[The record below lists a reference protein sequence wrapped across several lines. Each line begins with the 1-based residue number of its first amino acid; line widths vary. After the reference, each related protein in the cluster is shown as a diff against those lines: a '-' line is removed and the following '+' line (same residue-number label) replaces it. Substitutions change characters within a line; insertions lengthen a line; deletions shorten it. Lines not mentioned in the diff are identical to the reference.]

1 MMGTSTVAL
10 IAAALTGVAVNANM
24 PGIGSHTHPVRLAIL
39 SDSNPAIR
47 GQVSAVSVVAGAAG
61 PEVRVAVDPAVTY
74 SHFTLQSPNRVV
86 VDFAG
91 AEVAMRARAYDG
103 VSRGPVRNVRIS
115 QFRADTVRLVIDL
128 DAAHKYTVAR
138 DGANINLVVDAP
150 HAQFASWEMGSRTTT
165 VAAAPKAV
173 EHKAEPPHDAHA
185 EVKAE
190 AKADAHAPAAKEAH
204 APVLHKGEAAGKL
217 EEPKHEGAKAEPKHE
232 APAHEVAKAE
242 PKHEVAKVEPKHE
255 VAKVEPK
262 HEEPK
267 HEEVKHEAPAKVE
280 AKVEPKHEAPKAE
293 PTHTDAPAK
302 VEVPAAAPTAPAPA
316 PRRQQ
321 AQQKPRISIDFDGTD
336 IRDVI
341 ATFAKFSGRTIIAGK
356 DVQGTVTAN
365 INDKPWDIA
374 LQAILSG
381 QGLAATEDASGIL
394 TVDSYRNLAS
404 NQSLEPLVTR
414 ILDVNYAK
422 ASKLESTV
430 QKLLARDCT
439 GMSTMATGREL
450 GMNTQGQQGQG
461 NQGMQGQGCVVR
473 GSVAAD
479 SATNKLIITEVPS
492 RLPEIIARLQE
503 LDIRTPQVA
512 IKAKIVF
519 VNRTGVMDLGLAYDL
534 GKGNEQFFQQL
545 VPRIDPS
552 TTRPIDTNGDGVPD
566 AQGGG
571 TAFEGPARIALGG
584 KALSG
589 IANAGNAIKPNALN
603 LIYSATLGK
612 YQLTTFLNALSTS
625 SLADVQSEPSV
636 TILNNRTATIFVGQ
650 EIPIRVIDASAGGGA
665 QGGGGGG
672 GGANSQPNAAS
683 FFPRATVTK
692 EEAGIKLTVTPQITN
707 NKMVLLDMI
716 AENSSAELANTDI
729 GVVFNRQKAQS
740 QVLVAD
746 GEAAVIGGLT
756 VTEKNKFRSGI
767 PFLMN
772 LPYIGRIFSQ
782 NSTTETKRD
791 LLILVTPHILEDG
804 VTPPPGR

>member
-1 MMGTSTVAL
+1 MGTSTVAL
-10 IAAALTGVAVNANM
+10 ISAALAGVVINANT
-24 PGIGSHTHPVRLAIL
+24 PVIGFNAHPVRLATL
-39 SDSNPAIR
+39 ADSIAAAR
-47 GQVSAVSVVAGAAG
+47 GQVSGVSVVAGVTG
-61 PEVRVAVDPAVTY
+61 PEVRIAVDPAVTF
-74 SHFTLQSPNRVV
+74 SHFTLQAPHRVV
-86 VDFAG
+86 VDLAG
-91 AEVAMRARAYDG
+91 AEVALRARAYDG
-103 VSRGPVRNVRIS
+103 VARGPVRNVRIS
-115 QFRADTVRLVIDL
+115 QFRSDTVRLVIDL
-128 DAAHKYTVAR
+128 DAAHTYKVTR
-138 DGANINLVVDAP
+138 DGGMVSLVVDGP
-150 HAQFASWEMGSRTTT
+150 SAQFASWEMSGRGAT
-165 VAAAPKAV
+165 VANATAAPVTVAPVAQPTKTAASVAPIVAPPAKAP
-173 EHKAEPPHDAHA
+173 ETHKAEAAGRLDEPS
-185 EVKAE
+185 KAE
-190 AKADAHAPAAKEAH
+190 AKHEAAAK
-204 APVLHKGEAAGKL
+204 V
-217 EEPKHEGAKAEPKHE
+217 E
-232 APAHEVAKAE
+232 APKSAV
-242 PKHEVAKVEPKHE
+242 VAKVEATKP
-255 VAKVEPK
+255 
-262 HEEPK
+262 EEARAELP
-267 HEEVKHEAPAKVE
+267 KVE
-280 AKVEPKHEAPKAE
+280 AAKVVALKAE
-293 PTHTDAPAK
+293 LAK
-302 VEVPAAAPTAPAPA
+302 SEMKSDVARTVEVPAVATPAPVAPA
-316 PRRQQ
+316 PRRAQVP
-321 AQQKPRISIDFDGTD
+321 QQKPRISIDFDGTD

-341 ATFAKFSGRTIIAGK
+341 AQFAKFSGRTIIAGK
-356 DVQGTVTAN
+356 DVTGTVTAN

-394 TVDSYRNLAS
+394 TIDSYRNLAS
-404 NQSLEPLVTR
+404 NQSLEPLITR

-422 ASKLESTV
+422 ASTLQGTV

-450 GMNTQGQQGQG
+450 GVNANSGQG
-461 NQGMQGQGCVVR
+461 GGNNQGMQGQGCVVR

-519 VNRTGVMDLGLAYDL
+519 VNRTGVTDLGLAYDL
-534 GKGNEQFFQQL
+534 GKGTEQFFQQL

-552 TTRPIDTNGDGVPD
+552 TLVPVDLNGDGVND
-566 AQGGG
+566 ALGGG
-571 TAFEGPARIALGG
+571 KAFQGPARISLGG

-589 IANAGNAIKPNALN
+589 IANANNAIKPNALN
-603 LIYSATLGK
+603 LIYSAALGK

-650 EIPIRVIDASAGGGA
+650 EIPIRVIDASAGGS
-665 QGGGGGG
+665 GGGGGG
-672 GGANSQPNAAS
+672 GGGGGNSQPNAAA

-707 NKMVLLDMI
+707 NKMVLLDLI

-729 GVVFNRQKAQS
+729 GVIFNRQKAQS

-772 LPYIGRIFSQ
+772 LPYIGRLFSQ

-804 VTPPPGR
+804 TTPPPGR

>member
-10 IAAALTGVAVNANM
+10 ITAALAGAAITANTPVIGFNA
-24 PGIGSHTHPVRLAIL
+24 HPVSLATH
-39 SDSNPAIR
+39 SDSTPAAR
-47 GQVSAVSVVAGAAG
+47 GQVSGVSVVAGATG
-61 PEVRVAVDPAVTY
+61 PEVRIAVDPAVTF
-74 SHFTLQSPNRVV
+74 SHFTLQAPNRVV
-86 VDFAG
+86 VDLAG
-91 AEVAMRARAYDG
+91 AEVALRARAYDG
-103 VSRGPVRNVRIS
+103 IARGPVRNVRIS
-115 QFRADTVRLVIDL
+115 QFRSDTVRLVIDL
-128 DAAHKYTVAR
+128 DASHTYKVTR
-138 DGANINLVVDAP
+138 DGGTVSLVVDGP
-150 HAQFASWEMGSRTTT
+150 SAQFASWEMSGRASAPV
-165 VAAAPKAV
+165 VASAPAAPASVKALA
-173 EHKAEPPHDAHA
+173 EQTHKAE
-185 EVKAE
+185 
-190 AKADAHAPAAKEAH
+190 
-204 APVLHKGEAAGKL
+204 AAGRL
-217 EEPKHEGAKAEPKHE
+217 EEPAKAEPAKHE
-232 APAHEVAKAE
+232 APAKAGAPKHEAAPKVEAPAKAEAPKHDAAAKVDAPKHESAPAVDAPKHEVAKAE
-242 PKHEVAKVEPKHE
+242 LPKVETPKPEAAKPAAPKSELAKEVAKAD
-255 VAKVEPK
+255 VA
-262 HEEPK
+262 
-267 HEEVKHEAPAKVE
+267 
-280 AKVEPKHEAPKAE
+280 
-293 PTHTDAPAK
+293 HT
-302 VEVPAAAPTAPAPA
+302 VEVPVAAAPVAPAPA
-316 PRRQQ
+316 PRRAQVP
-321 AQQKPRISIDFDGTD
+321 QQKPRISIDFDGTD

-356 DVQGTVTAN
+356 DVTGTVTAN

-394 TVDSYRNLAS
+394 TIDSYRNLAS
-404 NQSLEPLVTR
+404 NQSLEPLITR

-422 ASKLESTV
+422 ASTLQNTV

-450 GMNTQGQQGQG
+450 GMNSNSGQSGQG
-461 NQGMQGQGCVVR
+461 NQGGMQGQGCVVR

-503 LDIRTPQVA
+503 LDIRTPQVQ

-519 VNRTGVMDLGLAYDL
+519 VNRTGVTDLGLAYDL
-534 GKGNEQFFQQL
+534 GKGTEQFFQQL
-545 VPRIDPS
+545 VPRTDPS
-552 TTRPIDTNGDGVPD
+552 TLVPVDLNGDGVND
-566 AQGGG
+566 ALGGG
-571 TAFEGPARIALGG
+571 TAFQGPARIALGG

-603 LIYSATLGK
+603 LIYSAALGK

-650 EIPIRVIDASAGGGA
+650 EIPIRVIDASAGGN
-665 QGGGGGG
+665 GGGGGG
-672 GGANSQPNAAS
+672 GGGGGQSQPNAAA

-707 NKMVLLDMI
+707 NKMVLLDLI

-729 GVVFNRQKAQS
+729 GVIFNRQKAQS

-772 LPYIGRIFSQ
+772 LPYIGRLFSQ

-791 LLILVTPHILEDG
+791 LLILVTPHIVEDG
-804 VTPPPGR
+804 VTPPSGR

>member
-1 MMGTSTVAL
+1 
-10 IAAALTGVAVNANM
+10 
-24 PGIGSHTHPVRLAIL
+24 
-39 SDSNPAIR
+39 
-47 GQVSAVSVVAGAAG
+47 
-61 PEVRVAVDPAVTY
+61 
-74 SHFTLQSPNRVV
+74 
-86 VDFAG
+86 
-91 AEVAMRARAYDG
+91 
-103 VSRGPVRNVRIS
+103 
-115 QFRADTVRLVIDL
+115 
-128 DAAHKYTVAR
+128 
-138 DGANINLVVDAP
+138 
-150 HAQFASWEMGSRTTT
+150 
-165 VAAAPKAV
+165 
-173 EHKAEPPHDAHA
+173 
-185 EVKAE
+185 
-190 AKADAHAPAAKEAH
+190 
-204 APVLHKGEAAGKL
+204 
-217 EEPKHEGAKAEPKHE
+217 
-232 APAHEVAKAE
+232 
-242 PKHEVAKVEPKHE
+242 
-255 VAKVEPK
+255 
-262 HEEPK
+262 
-267 HEEVKHEAPAKVE
+267 
-280 AKVEPKHEAPKAE
+280 
-293 PTHTDAPAK
+293 
-302 VEVPAAAPTAPAPA
+302 
-316 PRRQQ
+316 
-321 AQQKPRISIDFDGTD
+321 
-336 IRDVI
+336 
-341 ATFAKFSGRTIIAGK
+341 
-356 DVQGTVTAN
+356 
-365 INDKPWDIA
+365 KPWDIA

-404 NQSLEPLVTR
+404 NQSLEPLITR

-422 ASKLESTV
+422 ASTLQNTV

-439 GMSTMATGREL
+439 GMSTQATSREL
-450 GMNTQGQQGQG
+450 GVNANQSQGGQS
-461 NQGMQGQGCVVR
+461 NNGMQGQGCVVR

-503 LDIRTPQVA
+503 LDIRTPQVL

-519 VNRTGVMDLGLAYDL
+519 VNRTGVTDLGLAYDL
-534 GKGNEQFFQQL
+534 GKGTEQFFQQL
-545 VPRIDPS
+545 VPRTDPS
-552 TTRPIDTNGDGVPD
+552 TTHAIDTNGDGVPD
-566 AQGGG
+566 ATGGG

-603 LIYSATLGK
+603 LIYSAALGK

-650 EIPIRVIDASAGGGA
+650 EIPIRVIDASAGGS
-665 QGGGGGG
+665 GGGGGG
-672 GGANSQPNAAS
+672 GGGGSQSQPNAAA

-729 GVVFNRQKAQS
+729 GVIFNRQKAQS

-772 LPYIGRIFSQ
+772 LPYIGRLFSQ

-791 LLILVTPHILEDG
+791 LLILVTPHIIEDG
-804 VTPPPGR
+804 ATPPGR

>member
-1 MMGTSTVAL
+1 M
-10 IAAALTGVAVNANM
+10 
-24 PGIGSHTHPVRLAIL
+24 
-39 SDSNPAIR
+39 
-47 GQVSAVSVVAGAAG
+47 
-61 PEVRVAVDPAVTY
+61 
-74 SHFTLQSPNRVV
+74 
-86 VDFAG
+86 
-91 AEVAMRARAYDG
+91 
-103 VSRGPVRNVRIS
+103 
-115 QFRADTVRLVIDL
+115 RLVIDL
-128 DAAHKYTVAR
+128 DASHTYTVTR
-138 DGANINLVVDAP
+138 DGATVSLVVDGP
-150 HAQFASWEMGSRTTT
+150 SAQFASWDMSGRASAA
-165 VAAAPKAV
+165 VVAKASVAPAPVKAAA
-173 EHKAEPPHDAHA
+173 EGTL
-185 EVKAE
+185 KAE
-190 AKADAHAPAAKEAH
+190 A
-204 APVLHKGEAAGKL
+204 AGRL
-217 EEPKHEGAKAEPKHE
+217 EE
-232 APAHEVAKAE
+232 
-242 PKHEVAKVEPKHE
+242 
-255 VAKVEPK
+255 
-262 HEEPK
+262 
-267 HEEVKHEAPAKVE
+267 PAKVE
-280 AKVEPKHEAPKAE
+280 AAKHEAAPAVEAPKHEVTKAELPKVETPKHEVTKAELPKVETPKIEVAKPAAPKSELAKE
-293 PTHTDAPAK
+293 VVRADVAHT
-302 VEVPAAAPTAPAPA
+302 VEVPVAAPVAPA
-316 PRRQQ
+316 PRRAQVP
-321 AQQKPRISIDFDGTD
+321 QQKPRISIDFDGTD

-356 DVQGTVTAN
+356 DVTGTVTAN

-394 TVDSYRNLAS
+394 TIDSYRNLAS

-422 ASKLESTV
+422 AATLQNTV

-450 GMNTQGQQGQG
+450 GMNANSGQSGQG
-461 NQGMQGQGCVVR
+461 NQGGMQGQGCVVR

-503 LDIRTPQVA
+503 LDIQTPQVA

-519 VNRTGVMDLGLAYDL
+519 VNRTGVTDLGLAYDL
-534 GKGNEQFFQQL
+534 GKGTEQFFQQL
-545 VPRIDPS
+545 VPRTDPS
-552 TTRPIDTNGDGVPD
+552 SLVPVDLNGDGVND
-566 AQGGG
+566 ALGGG
-571 TAFEGPARIALGG
+571 KAFQGPARIALGG

-603 LIYSATLGK
+603 LIYSAALGK

-650 EIPIRVIDASAGGGA
+650 EIPIRVIDASAGGS
-665 QGGGGGG
+665 GGGGGG
-672 GGANSQPNAAS
+672 GGGQSQPNAAA

-707 NKMVLLDMI
+707 NKMVLLDLI

-729 GVVFNRQKAQS
+729 GVIFNRQKAQS

-772 LPYIGRIFSQ
+772 LPYIGRLFSQ

-791 LLILVTPHILEDG
+791 LLILVTPHILEG
-804 VTPPPGR
+804 GATPPPGR

>member
-1 MMGTSTVAL
+1 MAL
-10 IAAALTGVAVNANM
+10 
-24 PGIGSHTHPVRLAIL
+24 
-39 SDSNPAIR
+39 
-47 GQVSAVSVVAGAAG
+47 
-61 PEVRVAVDPAVTY
+61 
-74 SHFTLQSPNRVV
+74 
-86 VDFAG
+86 
-91 AEVAMRARAYDG
+91 RARAYDG
-103 VSRGPVRNVRIS
+103 VARGPVRNVRIS

-128 DAAHKYTVAR
+128 DASHTYKVTR
-138 DGANINLVVDAP
+138 DGATVSLVVDAP
-150 HAQFASWEMGSRTTT
+150 ASQFASWEMSGRAGAPV
-165 VAAAPKAV
+165 VASAPIAAKPATEKVVA
-173 EHKAEPPHDAHA
+173 EKPAAEKSEADKHPAETLHKAEAAGRLEEPT
-185 EVKAE
+185 KAE
-190 AKADAHAPAAKEAH
+190 AKH
-204 APVLHKGEAAGKL
+204 EAA
-217 EEPKHEGAKAEPKHE
+217 PKVEAPKHE
-232 APAHEVAKAE
+232 AAAKVEA
-242 PKHEVAKVEPKHE
+242 PKHEAAPKVEAPAH
-255 VAKVEPK
+255 VEAP
-262 HEEPK
+262 
-267 HEEVKHEAPAKVE
+267 KHEAPAKVE
-280 AKVEPKHEAPKAE
+280 TPKHEVAKAEAAAHVEAPAKVEAPKHEVAKAELPKVEAAKAEAVKHEAPKSELAKE
-293 PTHTDAPAK
+293 IAKTDAPQTVVIPAA
-302 VEVPAAAPTAPAPA
+302 EAPAAAPAVRRPQAP
-316 PRRQQ
+316 
-321 AQQKPRISIDFDGTD
+321 QQKPRISIDFDGTD

-341 ATFAKFSGRTIIAGK
+341 AQFAKFSGRTIIAGK

-414 ILDVNYAK
+414 IVSVNYAK
-422 ASKLESTV
+422 ASTLQNTV

-439 GMSTMATGREL
+439 SMATMATSREV
-450 GMNTQGQQGQG
+450 GGNASQGQSG
-461 NQGMQGQGCVVR
+461 QGMQGQGCVVR

-479 SATNKLIITEVPS
+479 SATNKLIISEVPS
-492 RLPEIIARLQE
+492 RLPEIIARLAE
-503 LDIRTPQVA
+503 LDIKTPQVA

-519 VNRTGVMDLGLAYDL
+519 VNRTGVTDLGLAYDL
-534 GKGNEQFFQQL
+534 GKGTEQFFQQL
-545 VPRIDPS
+545 VPRTDPS
-552 TTRPIDTNGDGVPD
+552 TLVPVDLNGDGVND
-566 AQGGG
+566 ALGGG
-571 TAFEGPARIALGG
+571 KAFEGPARIALGG

-603 LIYSATLGK
+603 LIYSAALGK

-650 EIPIRVIDASAGGGA
+650 EIPIRVIDASAGGS
-665 QGGGGGG
+665 GGGGGG
-672 GGANSQPNAAS
+672 GGGTGSQPNAAA

-729 GVVFNRQKAQS
+729 GVIFNRQKAQS

-791 LLILVTPHILEDG
+791 LLILVTPHIQEDG
-804 VTPPPGR
+804 STPPGR

>member
-10 IAAALTGVAVNANM
+10 ITAALAGVAINANT
-24 PGIGSHTHPVRLAIL
+24 PVIGFNAHPVRQATH
-39 SDSNPAIR
+39 SDTTPATR
-47 GQVSAVSVVAGAAG
+47 GQVSGVSVVAGATG
-61 PEVRVAVDPAVTY
+61 SEVRIAVDPAVTF
-74 SHFTLQSPNRVV
+74 SHFTLQAPHRVV
-86 VDFAG
+86 VDLAG
-91 AEVAMRARAYDG
+91 AEVALRARAYDG
-103 VSRGPVRNVRIS
+103 VARGAVRNVRIS
-115 QFRADTVRLVIDL
+115 QFRNDTVRLVIDL
-128 DAAHKYTVAR
+128 DASHTYKVTR
-138 DGANINLVVDAP
+138 DGATVSLVVDGP
-150 HAQFASWEMGSRTTT
+150 SAQFASWQMSGR
-165 VAAAPKAV
+165 AAARGVAS
-173 EHKAEPPHDAHA
+173 
-185 EVKAE
+185 AE
-190 AKADAHAPAAKEAH
+190 AAH
-204 APVLHKGEAAGKL
+204 APVKTLAEQTHKAEAAGRL
-217 EEPKHEGAKAEPKHE
+217 EEPAKAEAATQVTAPKVE
-232 APAHEVAKAE
+232 APKY
-242 PKHEVAKVEPKHE
+242 
-255 VAKVEPK
+255 
-262 HEEPK
+262 
-267 HEEVKHEAPAKVE
+267 EAPAKVE
-280 AKVEPKHEAPKAE
+280 APQHAVAKPELPKIESP
-293 PTHTDAPAK
+293 K
-302 VEVPAAAPTAPAPA
+302 VEVVKPAAPKSELAKEVAKSDAPHSIEVPVAAPAAPA
-316 PRRQQ
+316 PRRAQVP
-321 AQQKPRISIDFDGTD
+321 QQKPRISIDFDGTD

-356 DVQGTVTAN
+356 DVTGTVTAN

-394 TVDSYRNLAS
+394 TIDSYRNLAS
-404 NQSLEPLVTR
+404 NQSLEPLITR

-422 ASKLESTV
+422 AATLQNTV

-439 GMSTMATGREL
+439 GMATQASGREL
-450 GMNTQGQQGQG
+450 GMNANSGQG
-461 NQGMQGQGCVVR
+461 NQGGMQGQGCVVR

-519 VNRTGVMDLGLAYDL
+519 VNRTGVTDLGLAYDL
-534 GKGNEQFFQQL
+534 GKGTEQFFQQL
-545 VPRIDPS
+545 VPRVDPS
-552 TTRPIDTNGDGVPD
+552 TLVPVDLNGDGVND
-566 AQGGG
+566 ALGGG
-571 TAFEGPARIALGG
+571 TAFQGPARIALGG

-603 LIYSATLGK
+603 LIYSAALGK

-650 EIPIRVIDASAGGGA
+650 EIPIRVIDASAGGN
-665 QGGGGGG
+665 GGGGGG
-672 GGANSQPNAAS
+672 GGGGGLSQPNAAA

-707 NKMVLLDMI
+707 NRMVLLDMI

-729 GVVFNRQKAQS
+729 GVIFNRQKAQS

-756 VTEKNKFRSGI
+756 VTEKNRFRSGI

-772 LPYIGRIFSQ
+772 LPFIGRLFSQ